1 MTAIAPATPP
11 AAPAAPVLAG
21 SNPPQHRL
29 PFLKYLKAVR
39 TNFIEGLD
47 EGMYREKI
55 IRQQTIGPASFIVND
70 PTGIR
75 RVLLENA
82 ANYPKAAVEHRILG
96 PGLGNGL
103 ILSEGE
109 TWRAHRRT
117 MAPAFDARIVEQYS
131 PVMADA
137 AQKLGDQWQALA
149 PGSTI
154 EISSVMMGLTLEI
167 ISRSMFA
174 ADSDSIVGLV
184 REGSDGYQKVMMPGL
199 LEFVPG
205 LGLIWS
211 SLKSMFGRAAL
222 KQVDRAVFR
231 LIAARQNGSMEPS
244 KPDLLD
250 RLIAARDEQTGKGMT
265 AGEIRDQILTIFVAG
280 HETTALAL
288 MWTWYLLS
296 LHPQHEARLHAELD
310 RVLAGRPPHW
320 ADVPKLTYTRMV
332 LQESMRLYPPAHTM
346 AFREAQAD
354 DVICGM
360 KVPKG
365 STVTIIPWLVHR
377 HRGLWQE
384 PERFDP
390 ERFTAQA
397 SAGRERL
404 AYIPFGFGPRVCI
417 GASFAMTEEVM
428 ILATLAQRFRLRL
441 AQTHPVEPL
450 ARFTLTVKNG
460 MKMEVMPRG

>member
-1 MTAIAPATPP
+1 
-11 AAPAAPVLAG
+11 
-21 SNPPQHRL
+21 
-29 PFLKYLKAVR
+29 
-39 TNFIEGLD
+39 
-47 EGMYREKI
+47 
-55 IRQQTIGPASFIVND
+55 
-70 PTGIR
+70 
-75 RVLLENA
+75 
-82 ANYPKAAVEHRILG
+82 
-96 PGLGNGL
+96 
-103 ILSEGE
+103 
-109 TWRAHRRT
+109 
-117 MAPAFDARIVEQYS
+117 
-131 PVMADA
+131 
-137 AQKLGDQWQALA
+137 
-149 PGSTI
+149 
-154 EISSVMMGLTLEI
+154 
-167 ISRSMFA
+167 
-174 ADSDSIVGLV
+174 
-184 REGSDGYQKVMMPGL
+184 
-199 LEFVPG
+199 
-205 LGLIWS
+205 
-211 SLKSMFGRAAL
+211 
-222 KQVDRAVFR
+222 
-231 LIAARQNGSMEPS
+231 MEPS